1 MFLIHDYGRLVK
13 ISSYKISQS
22 TKYRPTISGAVACD
36 HPQSGQIYI
45 LVYNKS
51 VYYDNISNHLVS
63 SIHSYMNGVNI
74 NENSKFLS

>member
-1 MFLIHDYGRLVK
+1 M
-13 ISSYKISQS
+13 
-22 TKYRPTISGAVACD
+22 ACD